1 MSIATAPAP
10 TFDDVWRAL
19 MQLKDAQIETNKQMQ
34 ETDRRMQETDR
45 QMQETDRRMQE
56 TDRQMQETDKRISQ
70 VSKQIGELGGRL
82 GEFVEEMVKPAAVR
96 LFQDR
101 GLDVHQVAK
110 NLVAYNDNGQ
120 LISEIDLLVVN
131 KSTAI
136 AIECKS
142 NLSIDDVKEHLE
154 RLDCFKQSFPQYGD
168 YQVLG
173 AVAAMVIPDSVGR
186 YAYQKGLFVM
196 AQNGD
201 TILIKNDGKFNPKTW

>member
-1 MSIATAPAP
+1 MSIATAPAAP
-10 TFDDVWRAL
+10 TFDDVWRGL

-34 ETDRRMQETDR
+34 ETD
-45 QMQETDRRMQE
+45 
-56 TDRQMQETDKRISQ
+56 KRIDRIAKQ
-70 VSKQIGELGGRL
+70 MGGVSGRL

-110 NLVAYNDNGQ
+110 NLVAYNDDGQ
-120 LISEIDLLVVN
+120 FESEIDLLVVN
-131 KSTAI
+131 KAVAI

-142 NLSIDDVKEHLE
+142 KLSIDDVKEHLE
-154 RLDCFKQSFPQYGD
+154 RLDRFKQHFPQYVG

-173 AVAAMVIPDSVGR
+173 AVASMVIPDEVGR

-196 AQNGD
+196 AQSGQG
-201 TILIKNDGKFNPKTW
+201 ILIKNAGKFDPRAW